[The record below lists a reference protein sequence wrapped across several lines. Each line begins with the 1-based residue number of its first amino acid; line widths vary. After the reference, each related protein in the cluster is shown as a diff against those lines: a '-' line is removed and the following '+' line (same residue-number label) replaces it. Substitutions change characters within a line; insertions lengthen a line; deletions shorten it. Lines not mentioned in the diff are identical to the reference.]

1 MPRLIYTVA
10 RCTLHIAR
18 CLLSLVATCHSV
30 VSCLSVASCLLRQQ
44 TRPSARTA
52 RRQLVPPRSR
62 VAKRRGKAKG
72 FSSICKGN
80 SCRLAARISTT
91 MQCTQG
97 QFSLQGA
104 RSLSLSQTLF
114 GCGEFALGGWIWF
127 VGGICFHFA
136 GLFTFF
142 VRFSTFSR
150 RFSWLSLSLYLRNHL
165 ICWSRGASL
174 PPPKWKGLF
183 VLSRNM
189 NPYQSKSFG
198 KCGKIFT
205 IY

>member
-1 MPRLIYTVA
+1 MDAKTNLHS
-10 RCTLHIAR
+10 CTLHVAR
-18 CLLSLVATCHSV
+18 CLLSLVATCHTV

-80 SCRLAARISTT
+80 SCLLAARISTT

-104 RSLSLSQTLF
+104 RSLSLADFVWVWWVCARGVNLICGGDLF
-114 GCGEFALGGWIWF
+114 SFCRF
-127 VGGICFHFA
+127 VYVFRSFFHLQPA
-136 GLFTFF
+136 FF
-142 VRFSTFSR
+142 LA
-150 RFSWLSLSLYLRNHL
+150 LSLSLRNHL
-165 ICWSRGASL
+165 ICWSRGAFLS
-174 PPPKWKGLF
+174 PPKWKGLF

>member
-10 RCTLHIAR
+10 GCTLHVAR
-18 CLLSLVATCHSV
+18 CLLSLVATCHTV
-30 VSCLSVASCLLRQQ
+30 VSCLSVASCLLRQR

-104 RSLSLSQTLF
+104 RSLSRRLCLGVVSLRS
-114 GCGEFALGGWIWF
+114 GGEFGLWRGF
-127 VGGICFHFA
+127 VFILPVC
-136 GLFTFF
+136 L
-142 VRFSTFSR
+142 RFSFVFPPSAGV
-150 RFSWLSLSLYLRNHL
+150 FLGSLSLSSQPSDLLVKR
-165 ICWSRGASL
+165 CL
-174 PPPKWKGLF
+174 PP
-183 VLSRNM
+183 S
-189 NPYQSKSFG
+189 S
-198 KCGKIFT
+198 
-205 IY
+205 